1 MRVTTRTL
9 AQTSLQ
15 NLQSGMQ
22 RMQTLQDQLS
32 SGKLLSRPSDS
43 PTGVASAM
51 QLRSEL
57 RAEESYSRNADDA
70 LGWLS
75 TADGALTDTSD
86 TLRRVRELALTG
98 ANTGTLTSSA
108 RQALASEVANLR
120 EHLVGLANST
130 YLGRPVFGGTMG
142 PGASPYSAADSTA
155 YAGDGGAVQR
165 RIAADVTVRVDVPG
179 EQAFG
184 SGASSVFALLDR
196 LAGNLVGNPAALSA
210 DIADLDAASTRAL
223 NALTTVGTRYARV
236 ESGRQGIED
245 RMLSLRGTLSA
256 VEDVDLPRTITDLKL
271 QETAYE
277 AALSATA
284 RSLQPSLLDFIR

>member
-22 RMQTLQDQLS
+22 RMQQLQDQLS

-75 TADGALTDTSD
+75 TADGALTDTSG

-98 ANTGTLTSSA
+98 ANTATLTSSA
-108 RQALASEVANLR
+108 REALANEVTNLR

-155 YAGDGGAVQR
+155 YAGDGGAVGR

-184 SGASSVFALLDR
+184 SGETSVFALLDR

-223 NALTTVGTRYARV
+223 NALTSVGTRYARV

>member
-22 RMQTLQDQLS
+22 RMQKLQDQLS

-57 RAEESYSRNADDA
+57 RAEESYARNADDA
-70 LGWLS
+70 LGWLA
-75 TADGALTDTSD
+75 TADSALTDTSD
-86 TLRRVRELALTG
+86 TLRRVRELTLIG
-98 ANTGTLTSSA
+98 SNTGTLTASA
-108 RQALASEVANLR
+108 RQALANEVSTLR

-155 YAGDGGAVQR
+155 YAGDTGTVER
-165 RIAADVTVRVDVPG
+165 RIAADVTVRVDVSGP
-179 EQAFG
+179 QAFG

-210 DIADLDAASTRAL
+210 DLADLDAASTRAL
-223 NALTTVGTRYARV
+223 NALTAVGTRYARV

-245 RMLSLRGTLSA
+245 RMLSLKGTLSA

-277 AALSATA
+277 AALSVTA

>member
-142 PGASPYSAADSTA
+142 PGASPYSAADSAA